1 MTLMNDS
8 DILWR
13 STVSPLDGDPLISPF
28 YQDQLQPCSYDV
40 TLGDTV
46 KGFIPSSLDDNVP
59 INHIDTDPYEKF
71 TSCKEFVEEEKGYII
86 EPGEFVLG
94 YTDEIVYLPSN
105 IAARFEGK
113 SSLGRIGLMTHITAG
128 FIDPGF
134 HGQITLEIYNVNRRP
149 IVLRPGM
156 RIGQL
161 CFFKLDEPCARPYGS
176 KQLKSH
182 YQGQTGVTESSIYA

>member
-1 MTLMNDS
+1 MTLMTDS

-13 STVSPLDGDPLISPF
+13 ATVSPLESDPLIYPM
-28 YQDQLQPCSYDV
+28 YQEQLQPCSYDV
-40 TLGDTV
+40 TLGTKV
-46 KGFIPSSLDDNVP
+46 IGFKKGCGLINSLIPEHNDIS
-59 INHIDTDPYEKF
+59 TYE
-71 TSCKEFVEEEKGYII
+71 KEFVEEEKGYILR
-86 EPGEFVLG
+86 PGEFVLG
-94 YTDEIVYLPSN
+94 YTDETINLPSN

-134 HGQITLEIYNVNRRP
+134 HGQITLEIYNVNCQP
-149 IVLRPGM
+149 IVLSPGM
-156 RIGQL
+156 LIGQL

-176 KQLKSH
+176 KGLTSH

>member
-1 MTLMNDS
+1 MTLMNDG

-13 STVSPLDGDPLISPF
+13 SSTLAEEGLISPF
-28 YQDQLQPCSYDV
+28 CTDQLQPCSYDV
-40 TLGDTV
+40 TLDDEV
-46 KGFIPSSLDDNVP
+46 LGFKQNYGL
-59 INHIDTDPYEKF
+59 INLLIDENNKASMYK
-71 TSCKEFVEEEKGYII
+71 KEFVEEEKGYILR
-86 EPGEFVLG
+86 PYEFVLG
-94 YTDEIVYLPSN
+94 STSENVNLPAN

-134 HGQITLEIYNVNRRP
+134 HGQITLEIYNVNSQS

-156 RIGQL
+156 LIGQL

>member
-1 MTLMNDS
+1 MTLMNDG

-13 STVSPLDGDPLISPF
+13 SSTLAEEGLISPF
-28 YQDQLQPCSYDV
+28 CTDQLQPCSYDV
-40 TLGDTV
+40 TLDNDV
-46 KGFIPSSLDDNVP
+46 IGFKHGSGLINSLIPEHNDVS
-59 INHIDTDPYEKF
+59 TYK
-71 TSCKEFVEEEKGYII
+71 KEFIEEEKGYILR
-86 EPGEFVLG
+86 PHEFVLG
-94 YTDEIVYLPSN
+94 STVETVNLPAN

-134 HGQITLEIYNVNRRP
+134 NGQITLEIYNVNETP

-156 RIGQL
+156 LIGQL

-176 KQLKSH
+176 DQLKSH

>member
-1 MTLMNDS
+1 MTLMNDG

-13 STVSPLDGDPLISPF
+13 SSTLTEEGLISPF
-28 YQDQLQPCSYDV
+28 CTDQLQPCSYDV
-40 TLGDTV
+40 TLGNDVIGFKHGSGLINSLIPEHNTV
-46 KGFIPSSLDDNVP
+46 STYK
-59 INHIDTDPYEKF
+59 
-71 TSCKEFVEEEKGYII
+71 KEFIEEEKGYILRSY
-86 EPGEFVLG
+86 EFVLG
-94 YTDEIVYLPSN
+94 STVETVNLPAN

-134 HGQITLEIYNVNRRP
+134 NGQITLEIYNVNEMP

-156 RIGQL
+156 LIGQL

-176 KQLKSH
+176 EQLKSH
-182 YQGQTGVTESSIYA
+182 YQRQTGVTESSIYA

>member
-1 MTLMNDS
+1 MTLMNDG

-13 STVSPLDGDPLISPF
+13 SSTLTDDALISPF
-28 YQDQLQPCSYDV
+28 SVDHLQPCSYDV
-40 TLGDTV
+40 TLD
-46 KGFIPSSLDDNVP
+46 KGVIGFKSHFGGMVNSLIPEHNDDS
-59 INHIDTDPYEKF
+59 TYK
-71 TSCKEFVEEEKGYII
+71 KEFIEEEKGYILK
-86 EPGEFVLG
+86 PHEFVLG
-94 YTDEIVYLPSN
+94 STVENVNLPSN

-134 HGQITLEIYNVNRRP
+134 HGQITLEIFNVNTQP

-156 RIGQL
+156 LIGQL

-176 KQLKSH
+176 KGLASH